1 MKLLG
6 VITARANSSRLPG
19 KNLKKIKN
27 KTLIEITIEFIK
39 KVENID
45 DILITSDSTKI
56 NNIAKKK
63 DIKVVEKRPSGLSS
77 ITTPSALT
85 VIHAVK
91 WYEKKYKKKVDAIA
105 LFQPSTPFRSVAFI
119 KKCIDKFFLLRERV
133 ASSNVYYKKKNSSLT
148 DGSIYIIAKK
158 ELFRLKSFN
167 EKNAIKIYS
176 KSTVNSIDI
185 DNFKDLDKA
194 QKLGNIIKNTI

>member
-1 MKLLG
+1 
-6 VITARANSSRLPG
+6 
-19 KNLKKIKN
+19 
-27 KTLIEITIEFIK
+27 
-39 KVENID
+39 
-45 DILITSDSTKI
+45 
-56 NNIAKKK
+56 
-63 DIKVVEKRPSGLSS
+63 
-77 ITTPSALT
+77 
-85 VIHAVK
+85 
-91 WYEKKYKKKVDAIA
+91 
-105 LFQPSTPFRSVAFI
+105 VAFI

-194 QKLGNIIKNTI
+194 QKLGNILKNRI